1 MNKSYLPESAHTVT
15 NVCANCQFCDVV
27 DVYEST
33 TLLCVK
39 NARGH
44 VSPMSVDAATT
55 DEISSRI
62 EDEVW
67 KTMQLG
73 AMERYS
79 SRDSDRFARRY
90 RVWEAFCRRHQV
102 VAYMSCNEYSS
113 REHVCST
120 EEWED
125 VVNTFN
131 RYLMQQG
138 TKPARRMSAVWGDD
152 ETIKSVVNGRLHYLP
167 PRFPGDHLHK

>member
-1 MNKSYLPESAHTVT
+1 MCKSYLPASAHTVT
-15 NVCANCQFCDVV
+15 NVCANCRFCDVV

-44 VSPMSVDAATT
+44 VSPISVDSAST
-55 DEISSRI
+55 DEISCKI
-62 EDEVW
+62 ENEVW
-67 KTMQLG
+67 KTMPFG
-73 AMERYS
+73 SMERYS
-79 SRDSDRFARRY
+79 SRDSDRFTRRY
-90 RVWEAFCRRHQV
+90 RVWEAFCRRNQV
-102 VAYMSCNEYSS
+102 VAHMSCDEYVS

-131 RYLMQQG
+131 RYLMLQEPRPRHKM
-138 TKPARRMSAVWGDD
+138 TAIRGDD
-152 ETIKSVVNGRLHYLP
+152 ETIKSVHSGRMQYLP
-167 PRFPGDHLHK
+167 PSFPGDKVAK